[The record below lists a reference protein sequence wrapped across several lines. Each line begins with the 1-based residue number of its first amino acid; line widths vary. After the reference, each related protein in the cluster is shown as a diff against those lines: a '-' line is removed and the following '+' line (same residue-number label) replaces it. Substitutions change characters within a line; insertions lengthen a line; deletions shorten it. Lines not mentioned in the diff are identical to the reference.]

1 MIRKN
6 KLRKHFLDRLNKL
19 LHEYNTGSHDLDV
32 FFDQL
37 VEFAKELSEE
47 DRRAVSENLTEE
59 ELAIFD
65 ILRKENLNPG
75 EVDQVKKVA
84 KELLVRLKAE
94 KLVLIGDKNR
104 KHRQMLKQQLQICF
118 GMICPFQ
125 PILNQSEKI
134 EPRRCI
140 FMCTTTM

>member
-1 MIRKN
+1 MIKSTPKIKDLSKIDFEALRKFFDDSDTKNIEAEHLSAELEEKIKEMIRKN

-37 VEFAKELSEE
+37 VELAKELSEE

-65 ILRKENLNPG
+65 ILRKENSIQTKSN
-75 EVDQVKKVA
+75 K
-84 KELLVRLKAE
+84 
-94 KLVLIGDKNR
+94 
-104 KHRQMLKQQLQICF
+104 
-118 GMICPFQ
+118 
-125 PILNQSEKI
+125 
-134 EPRRCI
+134 
-140 FMCTTTM
+140 